1 MKNFCTPQ
9 NFTSRRVPCREE
21 GYALMM
27 VIFFTALLLIATTVA
42 APRILQEGK
51 REKEKEMIWRGR
63 QYVRGVKL
71 YYRKMGRFPTS
82 IDDLTKPKTGSLRFM
97 RQAYKDPMNNED
109 GSWRLIYVG
118 PAGQLIGSLKPPQ
131 TLQLPGAGPGLG
143 TAASTLAGNSTG
155 QQPGGSSAFGGSSS
169 SAFGSSSGFGSF
181 GSSSANGANAAAGSG
196 APGGAASPTGGGGN
210 AAQSGTQQGGDQRA
224 NAQGGGG
231 QGGVPN
237 GGQPGQPGQSGVAIS
252 ADGSQPAST
261 DASGAASG
269 DAMSTPQAIAPTSTA
284 PIIGGNII
292 GVGSKISAP
301 SVMVYEK
308 AKNYHLFEFVW
319 DPSKDTT
326 IAGQA
331 PLQTGTGLGQ
341 NIGTNPSSF
350 GQQPGATNPGSFGQQ
365 PGAPNTN
372 QGQPNLPGIGTP
384 PQTPPLDSAPTPQQ

>member
-1 MKNFCTPQ
+1 
-9 NFTSRRVPCREE
+9 
-21 GYALMM
+21 MM
-27 VIFFTALLLIATTVA
+27 VVFFTALMLIGAMVV

-51 REKEKEMIWRGR
+51 REKEKEMIWRGK

-97 RQAYKDPMNNED
+97 RQAFKDPMNAED

-131 TLQLPGAGPGLG
+131 TLQLPTGGAGLG
-143 TAASTLAGNSTG
+143 TAASALANNGTGQPGNSSSF
-155 QQPGGSSAFGGSSS
+155 GSSSS

-181 GSSSANGANAAAGSG
+181 GSSGANAGTTSGNAASG
-196 APGGAASPTGGGGN
+196 AGAASPTGGGGG
-210 AAQSGTQQGGDQRA
+210 SPTQPGGQPGDQS
-224 NAQGGGG
+224 NAQGGAS
-231 QGGVPN
+231 N
-237 GGQPGQPGQSGVAIS
+237 GGQAGPPAQSGVSTAS
-252 ADGSQPAST
+252 GGSQPASADT
-261 DASGAASG
+261 SGAASS
-269 DAMSTPQAIAPTSTA
+269 DAMSTPQPITPTETST
-284 PIIGGNII
+284 IIGGNII

-308 AKNYHLFEFVW
+308 AKNYHLFEFIW

-341 NIGTNPSSF
+341 NIGTNPSPF
-350 GQQPGATNPGSFGQQ
+350 GQQPGATNP
-365 PGAPNTN
+365 N
-372 QGQPNLPGIGTP
+372 QGQPTAPGNTSAPGTP
-384 PQTPPLDSAPTPQQ
+384 SPTPPLAAPEQLPQQ

>member
-1 MKNFCTPQ
+1 MENFFKPQ
-9 NFTSRRVPCREE
+9 HFTAGRAPRRED

-27 VIFFTALLLIATTVA
+27 VVFFTALMLVGAMVA

-51 REKEKEMIWRGR
+51 REKEKEMIWRGQ

-97 RQAYKDPMNNED
+97 RQAYKDPMNGED

-131 TLQLPGAGPGLG
+131 TLQLPTGGAGLG
-143 TAASTLAGNSTG
+143 TAASTLASNSTG
-155 QQPGGSSAFGGSSS
+155 QSSGS

-181 GSSSANGANAAAGSG
+181 GSSTANSG
-196 APGGAASPTGGGGN
+196 TTGGNPAPGPGAASPTGGGGGSP
-210 AAQSGTQQGGDQRA
+210 AQSGGQQGADTA
-224 NAQGGGG
+224 NGQPTTQGGAPAGG
-231 QGGVPN
+231 P
-237 GGQPGQPGQSGVAIS
+237 PGRPTQSGVAAS
-252 ADGSQPAST
+252 SDGSQPAST
-261 DASGAASG
+261 DASG
-269 DAMSTPQAIAPTSTA
+269 DAMSTPQAITPTSTST
-284 PIIGGNII
+284 IIGGNII

-301 SVMVYEK
+301 SVIVYEK
-308 AKNYHLFEFVW
+308 AKNYHLFEFIW

-350 GQQPGATNPGSFGQQ
+350 GQQPGASSPNPSQ
-365 PGAPNTN
+365 PNT
-372 QGQPNLPGIGTP
+372 PGNTPAPGTP
-384 PQTPPLDSAPTPQQ
+384 SPAPPLDSAPGPPQQP

>member
-1 MKNFCTPQ
+1 MKNYFKPRKLMT
-9 NFTSRRVPCREE
+9 RRAPCGED

-27 VIFFTALLLIATTVA
+27 VVFFTALMLVAAMVA

-51 REKEKEMIWRGR
+51 REKEKEMIWRGH

-97 RQAYKDPMNNED
+97 RQAYKDPMNGED

-131 TLQLPGAGPGLG
+131 TLQLPKGGPGLG
-143 TAASTLAGNSTG
+143 TAASTLANNSTG
-155 QQPGGSSAFGGSSS
+155 QPGGS

-181 GSSSANGANAAAGSG
+181 GSSASNSGTNAATP
-196 APGGAASPTGGGGN
+196 APGPGAASPTGGGGGSPTQPG
-210 AAQSGTQQGGDQRA
+210 AQQTGDQA
-224 NAQGGGG
+224 NAQQNAQPNS
-231 QGGVPN
+231 QGGAPSA
-237 GGQPGQPGQSGVAIS
+237 GPPGQPSQSGVATS

-261 DASGAASG
+261 DASGAAAS
-269 DAMSTPQAIAPTSTA
+269 DAMSTPQAITPTSTST
-284 PIIGGNII
+284 IIGGNII

-301 SVMVYEK
+301 SVIVYEK
-308 AKNYHLFEFVW
+308 AKNYHLFEFIW

-331 PLQTGTGLGQ
+331 PLQTGPGLGQ

-350 GQQPGATNPGSFGQQ
+350 GQQPGVTNP
-365 PGAPNTN
+365 N
-372 QGQPNLPGIGTP
+372 QGQPNTPGNIPAPGTP
-384 PQTPPLDSAPTPQQ
+384 SPTPPLDSAPPPQP

>member
-1 MKNFCTPQ
+1 MKNFFKPQ
-9 NFTSRRVPCREE
+9 KFTRRRASCYED

-27 VIFFTALLLIATTVA
+27 VVFFTALMLIGAMVV

-51 REKEKEMIWRGR
+51 REKEKEMIWRGK

-97 RQAYKDPMNNED
+97 RQAYKDPMNGED
-109 GSWRLIYVG
+109 GTWRLIYVG

-131 TLQLPGAGPGLG
+131 TLQLPGSGAGLG
-143 TAASTLAGNSTG
+143 TAASALATNSTG
-155 QQPGGSSAFGGSSS
+155 QASASSAFGSSSS

-181 GSSSANGANAAAGSG
+181 GSSNANGGATSGNPASG
-196 APGGAASPTGGGGN
+196 AGAASPTGGGGGSPTQPG
-210 AAQSGTQQGGDQRA
+210 AQAGDPS
-224 NAQGGGG
+224 NAQGAAPNGV
-231 QGGVPN
+231 QGGP
-237 GGQPGQPGQSGVAIS
+237 PAQSGVAVS
-252 ADGSQPAST
+252 PGSQPASADT
-261 DASGAASG
+261 SGTAPS
-269 DAMSTPQAIAPTSTA
+269 DAMSTPQAITPTT
-284 PIIGGNII
+284 PTTIIGGNII

-308 AKNYHLFEFVW
+308 AKNYHLFEFIW

-341 NIGTNPSSF
+341 NIGTNPSPF
-350 GQQPGATNPGSFGQQ
+350 GQQPGATNPN
-365 PGAPNTN
+365 P
-372 QGQPNLPGIGTP
+372 GQPSAPGNAPAPGTP
-384 PQTPPLDSAPTPQQ
+384 SPTPPLDSTPPPQQ

>member
-1 MKNFCTPQ
+1 MKNYFKPQ
-9 NFTSRRVPCREE
+9 KLTTRRVPCRED

-27 VIFFTALLLIATTVA
+27 VVFFTFLMLAAAMVA

-97 RQAYKDPMNNED
+97 RQAYKDPMNGED

-131 TLQLPGAGPGLG
+131 SLQLPTGGAGLG
-143 TAASTLAGNSTG
+143 TAASTLANNSTG
-155 QQPGGSSAFGGSSS
+155 QAGGSSAFGSSSS

-181 GSSSANGANAAAGSG
+181 GSSAANGGTTAGNAAPG
-196 APGGAASPTGGGGN
+196 GGAASPTGGGGGSPT
-210 AAQSGTQQGGDQRA
+210 QSGTQQSGDP
-224 NAQGGGG
+224 NAQGGA
-231 QGGVPN
+231 PN
-237 GGQPGQPGQSGVAIS
+237 GGQPGQPAQSGVATS
-252 ADGSQPAST
+252 AGGSQPASA
-261 DASGAASG
+261 DASNAASS
-269 DAMSTPQAIAPTSTA
+269 DALSTPQAITPTETST
-284 PIIGGNII
+284 IIGGNII
-292 GVGSKISAP
+292 GVGSKISSP

-308 AKNYHLFEFVW
+308 AKNYHVFEFIW

-341 NIGTNPSSF
+341 NIGTNPSTF
-350 GQQPGATNPGSFGQQ
+350 GQQPGATNPN
-365 PGAPNTN
+365 P
-372 QGQPNLPGIGTP
+372 GQPNTPGNIPAPGTSP
-384 PQTPPLDSAPTPQQ
+384 APPLDSAPPPQP

>member
-1 MKNFCTPQ
+1 MKYFFNPQ
-9 NFTSRRVPCREE
+9 NFTARRLPCRED

-27 VIFFTALLLIATTVA
+27 VVFFTALMLVGAMVA

-51 REKEKEMIWRGR
+51 REKEKEMIWRGQ

-131 TLQLPGAGPGLG
+131 TLHLPTGGAGLG
-143 TAASTLAGNSTG
+143 TAASTLASNSTG
-155 QQPGGSSAFGGSSS
+155 QSSGS

-181 GSSSANGANAAAGSG
+181 GSSAATGGSATGNAT
-196 APGGAASPTGGGGN
+196 PGPGPGAASPTGGGGGSPAQSGGQQGADATN
-210 AAQSGTQQGGDQRA
+210 GQPTTQGGAPTGGPPGQAAQSGVTA
-224 NAQGGGG
+224 
-231 QGGVPN
+231 
-237 GGQPGQPGQSGVAIS
+237 S

-261 DASGAASG
+261 DASG
-269 DAMSTPQAIAPTSTA
+269 DATSTPQAIAPTSTT
-284 PIIGGNII
+284 IIGGNII

-301 SVMVYEK
+301 SVIVYEK
-308 AKNYHLFEFVW
+308 AKNYHLFEFIW

-326 IAGQA
+326 IAGQV

-350 GQQPGATNPGSFGQQ
+350 GQQPGAANPNASQ
-365 PGAPNTN
+365 PGN
-372 QGQPNLPGIGTP
+372 TP
-384 PQTPPLDSAPTPQQ
+384 PPGTASPAPPLDSAPGPPPQQ

>member
-1 MKNFCTPQ
+1 MKNFFTSQ
-9 NFTSRRVPCREE
+9 NFITRRARCRED

-27 VIFFTALLLIATTVA
+27 VVFFTALLLIATMVA
-42 APRILQEGK
+42 APRILLEGK
-51 REKEKEMIWRGR
+51 REKEKEMVWRGH

-71 YYRKMGRFPTS
+71 YYRKMGHFPTS

-143 TAASTLAGNSTG
+143 TAASTLAGNGTG
-155 QQPGGSSAFGGSSS
+155 QQAGGNSAFGGSSS

-181 GSSSANGANAAAGSG
+181 GSSSANGANAGANAAAGSG

-210 AAQSGTQQGGDQRA
+210 SSQPGAQSNGEQP
-224 NAQGGGG
+224 NA

-237 GGQPGQPGQSGVAIS
+237 GGQPGQPGQSGVATS

-269 DAMSTPQAIAPTSTA
+269 DAMSTPQAIAPTSTE

-308 AKNYHLFEFVW
+308 AKNYHLFEFIW

-350 GQQPGATNPGSFGQQ
+350 GQQPGATNP
-365 PGAPNTN
+365 N
-372 QGQPNLPGIGTP
+372 QGQPNSPGIGTP
-384 PQTPPLDSAPTPQQ
+384 PPTPPLDSAPTPPPQQ